1 MQKSN
6 KWDAERDVLMVGK
19 RIDLLSEVERTPRK
33 YIKKAESYWIDGII
47 ENKAKRPRLCHRSS
61 SEENS
66 TSVDETENMTPAMI
80 KSKLKEL
87 GINTRARNLKRLQE
101 IYQVAVQNVDTNELQ
116 Q

>member
-1 MQKSN
+1 
-6 KWDAERDVLMVGK
+6 VVGK
-19 RIDLLSEVERTPRK
+19 RIDFLSEVERTPRK

-47 ENKAKRPRLCHRSS
+47 ENRAKRPRLCHGSS

-66 TSVDETENMTPAMI
+66 TSVDETENMTPEMI

-87 GINTRARNLKRLQE
+87 GINNRERNLKRLQE
-101 IYQVAVQNVDTNELQ
+101 IYQVALQNVDPNELQ